1 MIICPT
7 CKKGLQA
14 GDPRC
19 PRCDTDVSLLVNYVN
34 HLRQGLDEAD
44 KLTRAGELG
53 DAVWA
58 YLEVLEIDPDN
69 TTARRQVGKVA
80 TAVRQFDEM
89 APGRRWLRRLK
100 NQTRFRR
107 WMSRLQEDEGD
118 LSGWL
123 SGLFWALLVVV
134 ALILGYAL
142 GQQNTAPPPS
152 KTTSVQSPTPN

>member
-1 MIICPT
+1 MIICPM
-7 CKKGLQA
+7 CKKVTQA
-14 GDPRC
+14 GEPRC
-19 PRCDTDVSLLVNYVN
+19 PRCDTDVSLLHNYVN

-69 TTARRQVGKVA
+69 ATARRQVGKVA

-100 NQTRFRR
+100 SQTRFRR
-107 WMSRLQEDEGD
+107 WVSRMQEDEGD
-118 LSGWL
+118 LAGWL
-123 SGLFWALLVVV
+123 SSLFWILLVLA
-134 ALILGYAL
+134 ALVLGYAL
-142 GQQNTAPPPS
+142 GQPHATPP
-152 KTTSVQSPTPN
+152 TTKPPTTQPTSQG